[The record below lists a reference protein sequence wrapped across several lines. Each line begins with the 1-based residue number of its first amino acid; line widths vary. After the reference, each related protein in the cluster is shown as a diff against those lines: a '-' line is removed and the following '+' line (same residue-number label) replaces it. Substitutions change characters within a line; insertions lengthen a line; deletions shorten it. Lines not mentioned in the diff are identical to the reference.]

1 MLGDRA
7 RVREMSKAE
16 YSVKEYNHSVKSLSA
31 HCIPFETLVDMSSP
45 KAFPLRH
52 TARHNATKY
61 TRRYTYSCLE
71 TRAYLSL

>member
-1 MLGDRA
+1 V
-7 RVREMSKAE
+7 RVQEMSKAE

-31 HCIPFETLVDMSSP
+31 HCIPFETLVDKLSP

-52 TARHNATKY
+52 TARHNATNY

-71 TRAYLSL
+71 TRACLSS

>member
-7 RVREMSKAE
+7 RVQEMSKAE

-31 HCIPFETLVDMSSP
+31 HCIPFETHVDMSSP

-52 TARHNATKY
+52 TARRNASSHTW
-61 TRRYTYSCLE
+61 RYIYSCPE
-71 TRAYLSL
+71 TRACLSS